1 MARICILPD
10 PAHVKRLEQAGGRRP
25 THPSR
30 VTRDW
35 KSSPTSWWA
44 HFYAARSLC
53 GRKVGT
59 RKLGKKRVTV
69 VEVGGRFYATSK
81 RTKRY

>member
-1 MARICILPD
+1 MARVCILPD
-10 PAHVKRLEQAGGRRP
+10 PYGVTRLEQEGGRRP
-25 THPSR
+25 SHF

-35 KSSPTSWWA
+35 KGSPSSWWT

-59 RKLGKKRVTV
+59 RKLGKKRVTI
-69 VEVGGRFYATSK
+69 VEVGGRFYATPK
-81 RTKRY
+81 RTRRY